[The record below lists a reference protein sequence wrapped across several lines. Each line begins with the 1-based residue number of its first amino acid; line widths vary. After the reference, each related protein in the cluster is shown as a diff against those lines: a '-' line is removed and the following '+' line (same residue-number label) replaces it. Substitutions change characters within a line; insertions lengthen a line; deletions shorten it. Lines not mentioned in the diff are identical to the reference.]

1 MFTTLIVED
10 NYTFRQSLRE
20 ALRGH
25 FPDMTIMEAGNGKE
39 TWRQFENFAPSL
51 VFMDIRLPNGNGL
64 ELARKIKADHPETV
78 VVILT
83 SYDLPEYREAA
94 LHSGANHFLTK
105 GSVTSDEI
113 AALVRAIASQPISV
127 PAP

>member
-10 NYTFRQSLRE
+10 NCTFRQSLRE
-20 ALRGH
+20 VLRGH
-25 FPDMTIMEAGNGKE
+25 FPDMTIMEAGSGQE

-51 VFMDIRLPNGNGL
+51 VFMDLRLPNGNGL
-64 ELARKIKADHPETV
+64 DLTREIKAVHPETV

-94 LHSGANHFLTK
+94 LRHGASHFLTK
-105 GSVTSDEI
+105 GSVTSDEL
-113 AALVRAIASQPISV
+113 AALVRSIASQVV
-127 PAP
+127 PASAP